1 MKRKFL
7 VRARAAVIAED
18 RDAGSSSCPVCN
30 DGKETLCNHPL
41 SCSMIPV
48 YQPNAGR
55 ILGCGHEMCLD
66 CLDDMRNAPIV
77 HDGIL

>member
-1 MKRKFL
+1 MQE
-7 VRARAAVIAED
+7 VRVVQFAMTVKKL
-18 RDAGSSSCPVCN
+18 CCN
-30 DGKETLCNHPL
+30 PHTT
-41 SCSMIPV
+41 CSMITV